1 MNRWIDHDHEVPIAV
16 KETGLHDRSGLPLLW
31 VHGLAHHGQVWNNV
45 IARTQLDHPML
56 QMDLRGHGDSGWSIH
71 GRYQVNDHASD
82 ILRVLDGLEIEKA
95 IIVAHSLGGHAAILA
110 TALGPDRVEALAL
123 VDTGPALNM
132 HGLEQVTEGIAGALR
147 SYESLA
153 AFRSTL
159 DIQYPLAPESALDQL
174 ATHSLVQRIDG
185 RFEPRLDPGLL
196 ATGLTPQA
204 MHRLEQDLWMGLSNI
219 KAPTLIVRGAH
230 SSLLPAD
237 TVQRMREQIS
247 GATQS
252 ITIEGAGHS
261 IMLDAAEPLARAL
274 VSFVRLHQPS
284 TRAKCS
290 ETAESQA
297 ARFSSWG

>member
-1 MNRWIDHDHEVPIAV
+1 MNRWIDHDHEVPIAIR
-16 KETGLHDRSGLPLLW
+16 ETGLHDRSGLPVLW
-31 VHGLAHHGQVWNNV
+31 VHGLAHHGQVWNDV

>member
-1 MNRWIDHDHEVPIAV
+1 MNRWIDHDHEVPIAIR
-16 KETGLHDRSGLPLLW
+16 ETGLHDRSGLPVLW
-31 VHGLAHHGQVWNNV
+31 VHGLAHHGQVWNDV

-82 ILRVLDGLEIEKA
+82 ILRVLDGLEIDKA
-95 IIVAHSLGGHAAILA
+95 IVVAHSLGGHAAILA
-110 TALGPDRVEALAL
+110 TALDPDRVEALAL

-159 DIQYPLAPESALDQL
+159 DIQYPLAPESVLDQL

-204 MHRLEQDLWMGLSNI
+204 LHRLEQDLWMGLSNI

-230 SSLLPAD
+230 SSLLPAE
-237 TVQRMREQIS
+237 TVERMREQIS

-261 IMLDAAEPLARAL
+261 VMLDASEPLARAL
-274 VSFVRLHQPS
+274 ASFVRRHQPS
-284 TRAKCS
+284 RPAKCS
-290 ETAESQA
+290 ATAESQA